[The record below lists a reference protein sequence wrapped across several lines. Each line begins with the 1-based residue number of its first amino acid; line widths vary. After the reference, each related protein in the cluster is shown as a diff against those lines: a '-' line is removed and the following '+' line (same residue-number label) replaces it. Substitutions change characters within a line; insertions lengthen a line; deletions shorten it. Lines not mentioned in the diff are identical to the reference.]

1 MHGKPCPYV
10 SERTAMSVPDIGPL
24 PEELARAADSV
35 IDVVLAAAA
44 REVTAT
50 GCELVAAMDNA
61 WTRLAHE
68 QPSVWAMCV
77 LRLQQTGNEEMLAYA
92 VRRYAL

>member
-1 MHGKPCPYV
+1 
-10 SERTAMSVPDIGPL
+10 MSVPDIGPL
-24 PEELARAADSV
+24 PAELARAADNV
-35 IDVVLAAAA
+35 IDVVMTAAA

-61 WTRLAHE
+61 WTRLAVE

-77 LRLQQTGNEEMLAYA
+77 LRLHQTGNEEMLAYA
-92 VRRYAL
+92 TRGGAL